1 MIIAI
6 IIISSYIIL
15 ILSYRIGWNRL
26 KVPHLDT
33 NLPNISIIIALR
45 NEEENIER
53 LLGVKTVSSMNMFKK
68 ELNREHKA
76 LTTFLYDWVKERFD
90 PSHTRE
96 ILEWAAQ
103 TRGFLG

>member
-1 MIIAI
+1 MYSLGIPPE
-6 IIISSYIIL
+6 IL
-15 ILSYRIGWNRL
+15 GIDILTKEDFDFI
-26 KVPHLDT
+26 KEFAPHLIDDLADACT
-33 NLPNISIIIALR
+33 FAN
-45 NEEENIER
+45 EENIER

>member
-1 MIIAI
+1 
-6 IIISSYIIL
+6 
-15 ILSYRIGWNRL
+15 
-26 KVPHLDT
+26 
-33 NLPNISIIIALR
+33 
-45 NEEENIER
+45 
-53 LLGVKTVSSMNMFKK
+53 LLGLKTVSKMGLFKK

-90 PSHTRE
+90 PFHTRE